1 MRRHQMWY
9 GVLVVTAVL
18 LYIVADRGAALV
30 MMAGLVIIP
39 IISALLEMAAMKYMK
54 IDMTCREQCRVHQ
67 EVPLYIRMTR
77 GNRIPS
83 GSIFMKLNIHNL
95 LYDEK
100 TEKKILLQPA
110 EKNEQEFSYP
120 FEAEMCGAFR
130 MSVQTVEVYDLTGL
144 FCWKREV
151 NLTSEILAHPESLD
165 VNVQVMRRP
174 ETEKDGDIYD
184 QNRKGQDVSEVH
196 GLREY
201 IEGDSFGSIHWKL
214 SSKIDKLIVREFS
227 YPANYKTV
235 ILYDTMK
242 YADGEEISNERNDA
256 VMALTFAL
264 SKSMLEHNLEHS
276 VMQMENGE
284 PRMIPVDSRLTY
296 EDMMINYLCGR
307 IPAEKNR
314 GDSLYYLLRSNLL
327 NSCTKVIYITAVY
340 DDEPLRELAR
350 RTDVTG
356 VHVIE
361 DGLSGYTNDQ
371 GYGILTVNVQ
381 DYDKKVHHVGI

>member
-1 MRRHQMWY
+1 
-9 GVLVVTAVL
+9 
-18 LYIVADRGAALV
+18 
-30 MMAGLVIIP
+30 
-39 IISALLEMAAMKYMK
+39 
-54 IDMTCREQCRVHQ
+54 
-67 EVPLYIRMTR
+67 
-77 GNRIPS
+77 
-83 GSIFMKLNIHNL
+83 
-95 LYDEK
+95 
-100 TEKKILLQPA
+100 
-110 EKNEQEFSYP
+110 
-120 FEAEMCGAFR
+120 MCGAFR
-130 MSVQTVEVYDLTGL
+130 LTVGEVEVYDLTGL

-151 NLTSEILAHPESLD
+151 NLTSEILAHPRELD
-165 VNVQVMRRP
+165 VNIQVLRRP

-242 YADGEEISNERNDA
+242 QADGEEISNERNDA

-276 VMQMENGE
+276 VIQMESGDS
-284 PRMIPVDSRLTY
+284 RMIPVDSRITY
-296 EDMMINYLCGR
+296 EDMVINYLCGR

-327 NSCTKVIYITAVY
+327 NSCTKVIYITTAY
-340 DDEPLRELAR
+340 DDEPLRELTR
-350 RTDVTG
+350 RTDVTV

-361 DGLSGYTNDQ
+361 DGLSGYANDQ

>member
-1 MRRHQMWY
+1 MRRHQIWY
-9 GVLVVTAVL
+9 GVLLVIAIL

-30 MMAGLVIIP
+30 ILAGLVVIP
-39 IISALLEMAAMKYMK
+39 AISAFLEMAAMKSME
-54 IDMTCREQCRVHQ
+54 IDMMCREQCRVRQ
-67 EVPLYIRMTR
+67 EVPLCMRMTR

-83 GSIFMKLNIHNL
+83 GSIFMKLEIHNL
-95 LYDEK
+95 LYDKK

-110 EKNEQEFSYP
+110 EKKHQEFVYP
-120 FEAEMCGAFR
+120 FEPEMCGVFR
-130 MSVQTVEVYDLTGL
+130 LAVQTVEIYDLTGL

-151 NLTSEILAHPESLD
+151 NLASEILAHPQDLD
-165 VNVQVMRRP
+165 VNVQVLRRP

-184 QNRKGQDVSEVH
+184 QNRKGQDISEVH

-201 IEGDSFGSIHWKL
+201 IEGDSLGSIHWKL

-242 YADGEEISNERNDA
+242 RADGETISDERNDA

-264 SKSMLEHNLEHS
+264 SRSMLEYNLEHS

-284 PRMIPVDSRLTY
+284 SRMVPVDSRITY
-296 EDMMINYLCGR
+296 EDMVIHYLCSR
-307 IPAEKNR
+307 IPEEKNR

-327 NSCTKVIYITAVY
+327 NSCTKVIYITTVY
-340 DDEPLRELAR
+340 EDESLRELAR
-350 RTDVTG
+350 RTDVTV
-356 VHVIE
+356 VHVIGE
-361 DGLSGYTNDQ
+361 GQSGYTSNQ